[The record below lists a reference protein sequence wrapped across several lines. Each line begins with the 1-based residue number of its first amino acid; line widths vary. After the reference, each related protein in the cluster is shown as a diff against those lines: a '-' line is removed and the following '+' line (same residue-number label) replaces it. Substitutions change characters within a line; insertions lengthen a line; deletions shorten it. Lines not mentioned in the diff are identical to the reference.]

1 MISYQLY
8 CFLIFS
14 IIGIFSGIIFDI
26 FRILRRTFKTKD
38 FIIYIEDIIFW
49 ILIGFLLLYGLCV
62 YTNGEIRLYLILA
75 VILGFVIYMLTVSKY
90 ILMIFVKIILVIK
103 SILKNIFNF
112 LANFVKK
119 LNILYFFRGKTN
131 EK

>member
-62 YTNGEIRLYLILA
+62 YTDGEIRLYLILA
-75 VILGFVIYMLTVSKY
+75 VMLGFLIYMLTVSKY
-90 ILMIFVKIILVIK
+90 ILMICVKIILLIK
-103 SILKNIFNF
+103 SILKSIFNF

>member
-62 YTNGEIRLYLILA
+62 YTDGEIRLYLILA
-75 VILGFVIYMLTVSKY
+75 VMLGFLIYMLTVSKY
-90 ILMIFVKIILVIK
+90 ILMICIKIILLIK
-103 SILKNIFNF
+103 SILKSIFNF